1 MVIVATDSRN
11 LQKFAFSVLPA
22 ALEEP
27 PPSIELSPWSL
38 SAIQVSW
45 SPLSF
50 ELLRGYVIFY
60 KSMKSP
66 GRRKRSAPPLA
77 EFNETITSLNTSR
90 RFLTGLNEFT
100 NYSVQAAGFTDFE
113 VGPRTI
119 TVYIIT
125 NQTGE
130 RMQ

>member
-1 MVIVATDSRN
+1 M
-11 LQKFAFSVLPA
+11 
-22 ALEEP
+22 E
-27 PPSIELSPWSL
+27 
-38 SAIQVSW
+38 
-45 SPLSF
+45 
-50 ELLRGYVIFY
+50 
-60 KSMKSP
+60 SP

-77 EFNETITSLNTSR
+77 ELNETIKSLITSR

>member
-60 KSMKSP
+60 KPMESP
-66 GRRKRSAPPLA
+66 GRRKRSALPLA
-77 EFNETITSLNTSR
+77 ELNETITSLNTSR